1 MELTTIGGILIGVFC
16 TIATIMMGGTLGGF
30 WDAASVFI
38 VLGGV
43 IGSTIASYT
52 VTELKATIKGFGVA
66 YKKNK
71 VDIPGSIDLILQLAN
86 TARRE
91 GLLALESATETIE
104 NRFLKK
110 GVMLIV
116 DGTDPALV
124 KNILETESA
133 YIQDRH
139 ANLIGIFATM
149 QGYSPAY
156 GMVGTLIGLINM
168 LAYLDDADAL
178 APAMAVALVTTFY
191 GVILANIVFGPVAN
205 KLKSYSMTEE
215 LECEII
221 MEGVLSIQN
230 GENPRLI
237 KEKLLAFISGGEA
250 DSIDS
255 ETLGTGSNAKEG

>member
-1 MELTTIGGILIGVFC
+1 MTTTLIGVLIGVAC
-16 TIATIMMGGTLGGF
+16 TVISIFLGGSLMQF
-30 WDAASVFI
+30 WDVPSVFV

-52 VTELKATIKGFGVA
+52 VEELKGMLRGFKVA
-66 YKKNK
+66 YGKSK
-71 VDIPGSIDLILQLAN
+71 VDIQGSIDLILQLAN

-91 GLLALESATETIE
+91 GLLALENATDSID

-110 GVMLIV
+110 GIMLIV

-139 ANLIGIFATM
+139 ANTIGILASM

-156 GMVGTLIGLINM
+156 GMIGTLIGLINM
-168 LAYLDDADAL
+168 LAFLDDQSML
-178 APAMAVALVTTFY
+178 APSMAVALVTTFY
-191 GVILANIVFGPVAN
+191 GTILANIVFGPVAN
-205 KLKSYSMTEE
+205 KLKSYSMSEE
-215 LECEII
+215 LECEMI

-237 KEKLLAFISGGEA
+237 KEKLLAFVSGDDEDKMAQAVGN
-250 DSIDS
+250 
-255 ETLGTGSNAKEG
+255 GQAKEG

>member
-1 MELTTIGGILIGVFC
+1 MTTIIGMLIGIICIVVSMLLNGSLGNFIDIPSIFIVFGGI
-16 TIATIMMGGTLGGF
+16 
-30 WDAASVFI
+30 
-38 VLGGV
+38 
-43 IGSTIASYT
+43 IAST
-52 VTELKATIKGFGVA
+52 VASCTPSEIKSVLPGLKVAFG
-66 YKKNK
+66 KDTT
-71 VDIPGSIDLILQLAN
+71 DIEGSMNIILQLAN

-91 GLLALESATETIE
+91 GLLALENATESIE

-110 GVMLIV
+110 GIMLIV

-139 ANLIGIFATM
+139 AGIIGVFTAM

-156 GMVGTLIGLINM
+156 GLIGTLIGLINM
-168 LAYLDDADAL
+168 LAFLDDQAML
-178 APAMAVALVTTFY
+178 APSMAVALITTLY
-191 GVILANIVFGPVAN
+191 GTIFASLIFQPITN
-205 KLKSYSMTEE
+205 KLQTYSMAEE

-237 KEKLLAFISGGEA
+237 KEKLLSFVSGADADVIGEN
-250 DSIDS
+250 IG
-255 ETLGTGSNAKEG
+255 LGTGKSE

>member
-1 MELTTIGGILIGVFC
+1 MNFVDVGSI
-16 TIATIMMGGTLGGF
+16 
-30 WDAASVFI
+30 FI
-38 VLGGV
+38 VFGGV

-52 VTELKATIKGFGVA
+52 GPELKGMLRGFKIA
-66 YKKNK
+66 YGKSK
-71 VDIPGSIDLILQLAN
+71 VDIQGSMDLILQLAN

-91 GLLALESATETIE
+91 GLLALENATESIE

-110 GVMLIV
+110 GIMLIV

-139 ANLIGIFATM
+139 ANTIGIFASM

-156 GMVGTLIGLINM
+156 GMIGTLIGLINM
-168 LAYLDDADAL
+168 LAYLDNQEML
-178 APAMAVALVTTFY
+178 APSMAVALVTTFY
-191 GVILANIVFGPVAN
+191 GTILANIVFGPVAN

-237 KEKLLAFISGGEA
+237 KEKLLAFVSGEDAETMGESVGA
-250 DSIDS
+250 AQ
-255 ETLGTGSNAKEG
+255 NKEG